1 MTKIFKYDLNNPID
15 RANLI
20 EDARGLFKN
29 SEIWAHYPASCEY
42 RFRNITEAIMAVLQ
56 HAMEVDAI
64 GDERFV
70 SCKIH
75 NVGSLDIGIHIIAAS
90 GDDYSCSYYLKKVES
105 YDYRY
110 RPQEVNVAAPQDVK
124 VEAIQHTLALRGVY
138 KMNLPPEDLF
148 GNDRE
153 EKTAISI
160 REFVNRIAPGA
171 GYKAERL
178 DEKSIQITI
187 FN

>member
-1 MTKIFKYDLNNPID
+1 
-15 RANLI
+15 
-20 EDARGLFKN
+20 
-29 SEIWAHYPASCEY
+29 
-42 RFRNITEAIMAVLQ
+42 
-56 HAMEVDAI
+56 
-64 GDERFV
+64 
-70 SCKIH
+70 
-75 NVGSLDIGIHIIAAS
+75 
-90 GDDYSCSYYLKKVES
+90 
-105 YDYRY
+105 
-110 RPQEVNVAAPQDVK
+110 
-124 VEAIQHTLALRGVY
+124 
-138 KMNLPPEDLF
+138 MNLPPEDLF